1 MFRREAVVGILCAMS
16 IADVRDYLG
25 AEPVA
30 FFIVLGAIVALI
42 YVCSETPALGKVFD
56 VLPTVFWIYFI
67 PMLLATFGF
76 FPDKSPIYSLLTD
89 YFLPASLFLLFLSA
103 SLPEILKLG
112 RRTILVMLL
121 ATGSLILGAALG
133 MLTLVPFFKSGH
145 LPAEH
150 LESLWKAI
158 AALSGSWIGGSA
170 NMAAIWQS
178 LTGGTETA
186 LEGQL
191 FAAMIAI
198 DVCIAYPWMAFL
210 IALAGRQQ
218 KINAWL
224 RADSTRIDEVNRRM
238 SAVTQAQSRPIAT
251 SKFLYMI
258 ALAFGVAFICRW
270 LGTQAQTG
278 IEGHVQSPL
287 WRSVFGSYA
296 IMIIL
301 VTIVGLSLSMTPV
314 SRLEG
319 FGASKIGY
327 ALLFLVLA
335 RIGARGNLAAIRDF
349 PVYLLMG
356 GVWILTHGL
365 LMLFIMKKLRV
376 PLFFGAAAS
385 QANVGGPVSAP
396 VVAAAYQPSLA
407 VVGLLMAILGNI
419 SGTFAG
425 LFVIAPMAHWLTGL
439 LK

>member
-1 MFRREAVVGILCAMS
+1 MS
-16 IADVRDYLG
+16 IADIRTFLG
-25 AEPVA
+25 TEPVA

-42 YVCSETPALGKVFD
+42 YAASETRTLGKVFD

-76 FPDKSPIYSLLTD
+76 FPEKSPVYGLLTD
-89 YFLPASLFLLFLSA
+89 YFLPASLLLLFLSA

-112 RRTILVMLL
+112 RRTILVMAL
-121 ATGSLILGAALG
+121 ATCSLILGSIIGLL
-133 MLTLVPFFKSGH
+133 MLFPFFKTGH

-150 LESLWKAI
+150 LESLWKAV

-186 LEGQL
+186 IEGQL
-191 FAAMIAI
+191 LAAMIAI

-238 SAVTQAQSRPIAT
+238 TAITQAQSRPIAT

-258 ALAFGVAFICRW
+258 ALAFGVAFICKW
-270 LGTQAQTG
+270 LGAQAQTG
-278 IEGHVQSPL
+278 IEAHVQSPL

-301 VTIVGLSLSMTPV
+301 VTVMGLTLSMTPV
-314 SRLEG
+314 SRLEN

-365 LMLFIMKKLRV
+365 LLLFIMKKLRV
-376 PLFFGAAAS
+376 PLFFGATAS
-385 QANVGGPVSAP
+385 QANLGGPVSAP

-407 VVGLLMAILGNI
+407 VVGLLMAIIGNI
-419 SGTFAG
+419 AGTFAG
-425 LFVIAPMAHWLTGL
+425 LFLIAPLAHWLTGL
-439 LK
+439 MR